1 MHKKHVQKHDETTKH
16 QNHLKSKQN
25 PYVPI
30 SNPSIAGTSYQN
42 RHHNLRFDLDKTY
55 RPPEV
60 ADSHQI
66 SECIRNVP
74 MDDLEPFAFGDLF
87 GPTFGDRTYTM
98 GEGTHDYFKEA
109 IDILQNGEYQF
120 SFSRP
125 LNLRGEELGLE
136 TEEGD
141 FGGEEGFGIDI
152 PGKFYQQ
159 VGRTKHLMSDS
170 YRRMFNRQL

>member
-1 MHKKHVQKHDETTKH
+1 
-16 QNHLKSKQN
+16 
-25 PYVPI
+25 
-30 SNPSIAGTSYQN
+30 
-42 RHHNLRFDLDKTY
+42 
-55 RPPEV
+55 
-60 ADSHQI
+60 
-66 SECIRNVP
+66 